1 MFPPEMRTDPYP
13 IYRQLREN
21 APIFDTGQDLWLVTS
36 YEHAYALLRDPRSSK
51 NLRNMDD
58 YENRM
63 ELAGRTAPMRA
74 LLEQLMSFNDA
85 PDHTRIRG
93 RFQRA
98 FSPRL
103 VQRLRDHATEIAEDL
118 LGRAPADGEI
128 DLVADFAWQFPLV
141 LVAEMLGVPTSD
153 RERFHAWSRD
163 LAPAFELVA
172 SPEVG
177 ETALRA
183 AGEFV
188 AYFEELLA
196 ERERAPQNDLV
207 SGLLNAEGDADRL
220 SEKEMVVNLI
230 LILAAGHETV
240 MNLIGN
246 GTLALLRHPDQLE
259 LLRSRPELLD
269 DAVEELMRY
278 DCPIQLTTRI
288 ATEEI
293 EMAGQ
298 TIPKGARMAISL
310 AAANRDPD
318 RFPDPDRLDLTRGDR
333 NHLALGGGVHYCLG
347 NALARIEAAVAFR
360 TLLDRYER
368 IELVT
373 ETVEYRDTVLLR
385 GVKAL
390 PLRVSAAQA

>member
-21 APIFDTGQDLWLVTS
+21 APVFDTGQDLWLVTS

-74 LLEQLMSFNDA
+74 LLEQLMSFNDP

-153 RERFHAWSRD
+153 RERFHDWSRD

-220 SEKEMVVNLI
+220 SEQEMVVNLI

-246 GTLALLRHPDQLE
+246 GMLALLRHPDQLE
-259 LLRSRPELLD
+259 LLRGRPDLLD

-288 ATEEI
+288 AVEEI

-360 TLLDRYER
+360 TLLDRYQR
-368 IELVT
+368 IELAT